1 MAEEEQQQEEK
12 VEWRLGQQKTFGIEA
27 IDRPNL
33 REMQEYI
40 TGKDM
45 LEFYETASKEEI
57 RAVNKL
63 ASDIIYGGRGSRV
76 SASQWDDLLSSKDY
90 QTKMRKMGAQAMDL
104 AGMSTR
110 EAKLR
115 LKAMGLQSQVD
126 LPEGALPMSF
136 NQMQNT
142 TQPKETKPSISDSED
157 GPADEAGTGGLLVS
171 KAPLRKKRSLLGG

>member
-1 MAEEEQQQEEK
+1 MAEEEK
-12 VEWRLGQQKTFGIEA
+12 VKWKLGHQKTFGIEA
-27 IDRPNL
+27 IDRPNT
-33 REMQEYI
+33 REMMEYI

-45 LEFYETASKEEI
+45 LDFYSTASQSEI
-57 RAVNKL
+57 REVVKL
-63 ASDIIYGGRGSRV
+63 ANGILYGGPGSRV

-90 QTKMRKMGAQAMDL
+90 QTKMRKMGAQVMDL
-104 AGMSTR
+104 ANMSTR

-142 TQPKETKPSISDSED
+142 SQPKETKPSISDSED
-157 GPADEAGTGGLLVS
+157 GPAGEAGTGGLLVS

>member
-1 MAEEEQQQEEK
+1 MAEEEK
-12 VEWRLGQQKTFGIEA
+12 VKWRLGQQKTFGIEA

-45 LEFYETASKEEI
+45 MDFYSTASQEEI
-57 RAVNKL
+57 KAVNKL

-76 SASQWDDLLSSKDY
+76 SASQYDELLSSKDY
-90 QTKMRKMGAQAMDL
+90 QTKMRKMGTQVMDL

-136 NQMQNT
+136 NQMPKSAT
-142 TQPKETKPSISDSED
+142 PPKETKPSISDSED